1 MSRLVTDSARL
12 VSMGDGESVSPG
24 YNDMTTDRIES
35 EALDAYSSAV
45 SGAAER
51 AGPAVVKV
59 EVQGAPRRP
68 GGRRPPGDGYQT
80 SGSGFI
86 FDSRGRVIT
95 NSHVVEAAAQADALS
110 VVLTDGRRFPAV
122 VEFMDPSVDVAV
134 LRVAA
139 TEYLPVAE
147 LSSAPVKVGQ
157 LVVAIGN
164 PFGLSWTVTAG
175 VVSALNRSLPFGR
188 GRQIENLIQ
197 TDTPINPG
205 NSGGPLVDARGRV
218 VGITTAVM
226 PYARGL
232 GFAVPTVT
240 VLDAI
245 ARHQERLRQQGPP
258 RLGIGGMATQIEPA
272 VAKRNGLNESR
283 GVLLVEVHPGS
294 AGERANLRALD
305 VVIALDGSPV
315 TSVEAIKQTIES
327 LPAGHS
333 LEVAFLRGG
342 TLRKT
347 HVLLGD

>member
-1 MSRLVTDSARL
+1 
-12 VSMGDGESVSPG
+12 
-24 YNDMTTDRIES
+24 MTTEPIDS

-59 EVQGAPRRP
+59 EIQGAPRRK
-68 GGRRPPGDGYQT
+68 RRGPAGDGEYHT

-95 NSHVVEAAAQADALS
+95 NSHVVQAAPKQDAIS
-110 VVLTDGRRFPAV
+110 IVLTDGRRLPAV
-122 VEFMDPSVDVAV
+122 IEFADPSVDVAV
-134 LRVAA
+134 LRVA
-139 TEYLPVAE
+139 TPGRLPVAE
-147 LSSAPVKVGQ
+147 LYSAPVKVGQ

-164 PFGLSWTVTAG
+164 PFGLAWTVTAG
-175 VVSALNRSLPFGR
+175 VVSALDRSLPFNRAHQMTG
-188 GRQIENLIQ
+188 LIQ

-205 NSGGPLVDARGRV
+205 NSGGPLVDAKGRV

-232 GFAVPTVT
+232 GFAVPTAA

-245 ARHQERLRQQGPP
+245 ARHQERSQRQGKL
-258 RLGIGGMATQIEPA
+258 RLGIGGVVTEIEPA
-272 VAKRNGLNESR
+272 LVEKHKLTDAR
-283 GVLLVEVHPGS
+283 GVLLMEVHPDAPG
-294 AGERANLRALD
+294 ARANLHALD
-305 VVIALDGSPV
+305 VVVAIDGAPV
-315 TSVEAIKQTIES
+315 SSVEALKQAVDA

-342 TLRKT
+342 VLRKT
-347 HVLLGD
+347 HLLLGEAA